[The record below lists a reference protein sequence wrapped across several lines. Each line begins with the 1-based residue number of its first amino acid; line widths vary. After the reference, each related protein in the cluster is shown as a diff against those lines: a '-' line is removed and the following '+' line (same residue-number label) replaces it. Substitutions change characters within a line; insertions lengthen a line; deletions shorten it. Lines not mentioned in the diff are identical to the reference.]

1 MKFGTRANFHFHLQ
15 SVRKPQE
22 NCWNDERNLA
32 VIELQFPNPPVL
44 GRVSELSMGSRRKK
58 NRTVG
63 SEDPSSS
70 SPSSSDDSDSSSMR
84 SRRHYRSDSSRRE
97 KEKERESRIRDRERK
112 RKNRNRERDRERDR
126 KRRKKKL
133 RRESK
138 RKRDDFGSDSDNESS
153 HSGDSVDTK
162 SDRRKVKI
170 MEPEVIVRQL
180 LKDFPDIGND
190 LKQVLA
196 LNFCGICWVPFV

>member
-1 MKFGTRANFHFHLQ
+1 M
-15 SVRKPQE
+15 
-22 NCWNDERNLA
+22 
-32 VIELQFPNPPVL
+32 IELQFPNPPVL

-112 RKNRNRERDRERDR
+112 RKNRNRERDR